1 MNATH
6 QFSRQ
11 RGGAL
16 ITALSILLVLTVL
29 GVSAMSTS
37 ALQERMAGNARD
49 AEIAFEAAEAALRAA
64 EKYLAGGTYSSTHFD
79 ASGGNGGK
87 YTMYASTAPDRWKDE
102 TNWTTV
108 GNKAGEYTAYT
119 VPVGKKPLFI
129 IERVNAT
136 LDTAATESNAMEAT
150 TYSNRETEISGDV
163 GVFQITAR
171 GYGLSTNSRVMLQS
185 YFGIL
190 NP

>member
-1 MNATH
+1 MKTAF

-11 RGGAL
+11 RGSAL

-49 AEIAFEAAEAALRAA
+49 AEVAFEAAEAALRAA
-64 EKYLAGGTYSSTHFD
+64 ENYLQGSYSASDFSSTGG
-79 ASGGNGGK
+79 SGGK
-87 YTMYASTAPDRWKDE
+87 FSMYASSAPDRWKDE
-102 TNWTTV
+102 TNWTTSGKHAVYSSYSGNV
-108 GNKAGEYTAYT
+108 GSNY
-119 VPVGKKPLFI
+119 PLFI
-129 IERVNAT
+129 IERVNAS
-136 LDTAATESNAMEAT
+136 LDTAASESNAMEASS
-150 TYSNRETEISGDV
+150 YSNRETEITGDI

-171 GYGLSTNSRVMLQS
+171 GYGLSANSRVMLQS
-185 YFGIL
+185 YYGIL

>member
-1 MNATH
+1 MNMTNAFH
-6 QFSRQ
+6 RQ

-49 AEIAFEAAEAALRAA
+49 AEVAFEAAEAALRAA
-64 EKYLAGGTYSSTHFD
+64 ETYLASSYNASDFD
-79 ASGGNGGK
+79 ASGGTGGK
-87 YTMYASTAPDRWKDE
+87 FSMHATTAPDRWKDE
-102 TNWTTV
+102 SNWSTTNMHDVYTYSGNV
-108 GNKAGEYTAYT
+108 GTNY
-119 VPVGKKPLFI
+119 PLFI

-136 LDTAATESNAMEAT
+136 IDTAASQSNAMEAS
-150 TYSNRETEISGDV
+150 TYSNRETEITGDI

-171 GYGLSTNSRVMLQS
+171 GYGLSAKSRVMLQS
-185 YFGIL
+185 YYGIL

>member
-1 MNATH
+1 MKMTTR
-6 QFSRQ
+6 FSSQ
-11 RGGAL
+11 HGSAL

-37 ALQERMAGNARD
+37 ALQERMAGTARD
-49 AEIAFEAAEAALRAA
+49 AEVAFEAAEAALRAA
-64 EKYLAGGTYSSTHFD
+64 ETYLQNSYDASDFDNTGGT
-79 ASGGNGGK
+79 GGR
-87 YTMYASTAPDRWKDE
+87 YAMYASSAPDRWKDE
-102 TNWTTV
+102 TNWTTSGKHAVYSTYSGNV
-108 GNKAGEYTAYT
+108 GSNY
-119 VPVGKKPLFI
+119 PLFI

-136 LDTAATESNAMEAT
+136 LDSAASESNAMEAS
-150 TYSNRETEISGDV
+150 TYSNRETEITGNV

-171 GYGLSTNSRVMLQS
+171 GYGLSSNSRVMLQS